1 MEKLEMFLERRLMPI
16 AAKLA
21 GQKHLAAI
29 RDSFIGFMP
38 LLVIG
43 SLFIIIQNFPVA
55 GWEEAQVRL
64 FGEAFPQLILMPKR
78 VTFDLMAL
86 YISMLVAYKLAQSYK
101 IDPLSAAMLSMV
113 SFITITPIKIA
124 VELNGTM
131 QTVDKIIPLGGWF
144 GTNGILIA
152 LVTGIV
158 VVEIFHWFIKNNIV
172 IKMPEGVP
180 PAVSK
185 AFSALIP
192 GFMIIVLMLLIK
204 VGFEATSFTNIHN
217 FVYKIIGYPIQSFIV
232 NNVFGAVGTVFL
244 TSLLWSIGLNGGS
257 IVGGILRAFWMPLQE
272 QNFEAHKAG
281 LIPPNIVTEQFF
293 DLIWIGGVGATLIV
307 VIIMMFRCQSKQYK
321 ELAKVSLPPGIFNIN
336 EPIMFGM
343 PIVLNV
349 IGIIPLIL
357 APIAITIV
365 NFYAMDLNLVHR
377 TIGVYLP
384 WSTPPLIQGFLITG
398 HISGAILQL
407 VDMIIVGFIWWPFIK
422 VMDKRKFQEE
432 VEMENKKIKGQ
443 KNENS
448 TDLLCGN
455 VNQSSGQ

>member
-1 MEKLEMFLERRLMPI
+1 MEKLERFLETRLMPI
-16 AAKLA
+16 AVKLA
-21 GQKHLAAI
+21 GQRHLAAV

-64 FGEAFPQLILMPKR
+64 FGDEFPQLILIPKR
-78 VTFDLMAL
+78 VTFDLMAF

-101 IDPLSAAMLSMV
+101 IDPVSAAMLSMV
-113 SFITITPIKIA
+113 SFITITPIKTT
-124 VELNGTM
+124 VEINGTM
-131 QTVDKIIPLGGWF
+131 QTIDKIIPLGGWF

-152 LVTGIV
+152 LATGIV
-158 VVEIFHWFIKNNIV
+158 VVEIFHWFIKKNIV

-185 AFSALIP
+185 AFSALLP
-192 GFMIIVLMLLIK
+192 GFIIIVFMLLVK
-204 VGFEATSFTNIHN
+204 VGFETTSYENIHN
-217 FVYKIIGYPIQSFIV
+217 FVYKIIGYPVQTLIV
-232 NNVFGAVGTVFL
+232 NNVFGAIGTVFV
-244 TSLLWSIGLNGGS
+244 TSLLWSIGLNGGA

-272 QNFEAHKAG
+272 QNFAANKAG

-307 VIIMMFRCQSKQYK
+307 VIIMMFRAKSMQYR

-343 PIVLNV
+343 PIVLNL

-365 NFYAMDLNLVHR
+365 NYYAMDFNIVHR

-407 VDMIIVGFIWWPFIK
+407 VDMIIVGLIWWPFIK
-422 VMDKRKFQEE
+422 IMDKRKYQEE
-432 VEMENKKIKGQ
+432 LEIEKK
-443 KNENS
+443 S
-448 TDLLCGN
+448 M
-455 VNQSSGQ
+455 